1 MNNETSN
8 AATAAPSRVK
18 VPTPATDLERAIAAI
33 HARLTTIKSA
43 WKEKNDQPE
52 KEAFYMSCM
61 DKTAASLIQ
70 QIESMTEPVDEHL
83 VEEKLDEFEY
93 RFLSLQHEPIIEDDF
108 LSSEDEE
115 VDISFDD
122 AEILDQEAYEKVKE
136 LRCKSR
142 EIASRVISVRE
153 EALERALGVTSRS
166 VSELLRVHGFSEGES
181 VVDEEMTGDSSDRNE
196 DGKRLMDPLHVALRN
211 LTSSLQNVDSG
222 LTEKLESLKE
232 TIGTIDASVEKYQRA
247 SQGDENAL
255 SQMEK
260 ALIAAS
266 NLKAREVEEI
276 GGEETM
282 DNSTNPDR
290 ILARLL
296 AGAL

>member
-1 MNNETSN
+1 MNNEMAN
-8 AATAAPSRVK
+8 AATAAPTRFK
-18 VPTPATDLERAIAAI
+18 VPTPAADLELAISAI
-33 HARLTTIKSA
+33 KARLATIKSA

-52 KEAFYMSCM
+52 REAFYMSCM
-61 DKTAASLIQ
+61 DQAAASLIN
-70 QIESMTEPVDEHL
+70 QIESLTEPVDEQDI
-83 VEEKLDEFEY
+83 EEKLDEFEY
-93 RFLSLQHEPIIEDDF
+93 RFMTLQHEPIIDDDS

-122 AEILDQEAYEKVKE
+122 AEILDQEAYEKVME

-153 EALERALGVTSRS
+153 EALERALTVTSRS

-181 VVDEEMTGDSSDRNE
+181 VEEETAGDSGDRDE

-232 TIGTIDASVEKYQRA
+232 TIGTIDASVEKYQRVA
-247 SQGDENAL
+247 QGDENAM
-255 SQMEK
+255 SQTEK

-266 NLKAREVEEI
+266 NVKAREVEEI
-276 GGEETM
+276 EREETM
-282 DNSTNPDR
+282 DDSTDPDR

-296 AGAL
+296 AGGL